1 MSTKSILSFFKQK
14 SQDLLIESSSV
25 DKRTTDICNVELE
38 MVYSDSESTSTPK
51 RGKYQIMSPVEHAEI
66 GKYASQHSTPQ
77 TIAHFKSRINLK
89 CTSVRNLKS
98 KYLEELSGGKRKL
111 FESTDSD
118 DSFADITELQPR
130 KRGRPVLLGE
140 ELDQKVQTLINELRN
155 TAGNINSR
163 IVRALGKGVVKAK
176 DRTLLVENDGSIE
189 IT

>member
-1 MSTKSILSFFKQK
+1 
-14 SQDLLIESSSV
+14 
-25 DKRTTDICNVELE
+25 
-38 MVYSDSESTSTPK
+38 MVYSDSVSTSTPK
-51 RGKYQIMSPVEHAEI
+51 RGKYQIMSPVERADI

-77 TIAHFKSRINLK
+77 TIAHFKSRFNLK
-89 CTSVRNLKS
+89 RTSVRNLKS
-98 KYLEELSGGKRKL
+98 KYLGELSRKRKL

-118 DSFADITELQPR
+118 DSVADITELQPR

-155 TAGNINSR
+155 KGGNVNSR

-176 DRTLLVENDGSIE
+176 DRTLLVENGGSIE